1 MGHHETRQKPQSAA
15 HPSNAVALDTTEAG
29 PPRLYAPGKPQEVE
43 SGPSRLQTQAL
54 GRHRVVGAGTIASTR
69 ASFAFGGAAEAGPS
83 RIERFRK

>member
-54 GRHRVVGAGTIASTR
+54 GRHQAPDIMPKPWLNTSERPP
-69 ASFAFGGAAEAGPS
+69 AAMALRWRS
-83 RIERFRK
+83 S